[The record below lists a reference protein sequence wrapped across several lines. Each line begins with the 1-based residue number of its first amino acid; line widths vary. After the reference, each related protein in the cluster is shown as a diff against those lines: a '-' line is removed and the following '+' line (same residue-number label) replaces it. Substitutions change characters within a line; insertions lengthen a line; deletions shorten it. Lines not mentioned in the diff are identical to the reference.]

1 MFGREREFRY
11 CSGEATEGHPV
22 DGRHDLTDR
31 QRQILDLI
39 GATVRERGYP
49 PSVREIGDAVG
60 LSSPS
65 TVHSHLSA
73 LERAGYLRRDPTKPR
88 AIEIIDD
95 GVPEKSLHRAP
106 VRDVP
111 LVGRIAAGSPIL
123 AEEDIREIYP
133 LPTELVGNEPVFML
147 DVRGDSMIDAGIF
160 DGDYVVV
167 RRQSTANNG
176 QLVAALVSDEE
187 ATVKRFRLKDGR
199 VILEAENSAY
209 APMVFT
215 EGVEILGIV
224 VAVLRRVG

>member
-1 MFGREREFRY
+1 V
-11 CSGEATEGHPV
+11 T
-22 DGRHDLTDR
+22 DRHDLTDR

-49 PSVREIGDAVG
+49 PSVREIGEAVG

-73 LERAGYLRRDPTKPR
+73 LERTGYLRRDPSKPR
-88 AIEIIDD
+88 AIEVIDD
-95 GVPEKSLHRAP
+95 GVPETSVHRAP

-123 AEEDIREIYP
+123 AEEDIQEIYP
-133 LPTELVGNEPVFML
+133 LPSELVGNDPVFML

-160 DGDYVVV
+160 DGDYVVI
-167 RRQSTANNG
+167 RRQSVADDG
-176 QLVAALVSDEE
+176 QLVAALVSEEE
-187 ATVKRFRLKDGR
+187 ATVKRLHRKDGR
-199 VILEAENSAY
+199 VILEAENPAY

-215 EGVEILGIV
+215 EGVEILGVV
-224 VAVLRRVG
+224 VAVLRRVE

>member
-1 MFGREREFRY
+1 V
-11 CSGEATEGHPV
+11 T
-22 DGRHDLTDR
+22 DRHDLTER

-39 GATVRERGYP
+39 TRTVRDRGYP

-88 AIEIIDD
+88 AIEVIDS
-95 GVPEKSLHRAP
+95 GGSETGLTRAP

-123 AEEDIREIYP
+123 AEEDIQEIYP
-133 LPTELVGNEPVFML
+133 LPTELVGNDPVFML
-147 DVRGDSMIDAGIF
+147 DVRGDSMINAGIF

-167 RRQSTANNG
+167 RRQPTANNG
-176 QLVAALVSDEE
+176 QIVAALVADEE
-187 ATVKRFRLKDGR
+187 ATVKRLRRVEGR
-199 VILEAENSAY
+199 VVLEAENPEY

-215 EGVEILGIV
+215 EGVDILGVV
-224 VAVLRRVG
+224 VAVLRRVE

>member
-1 MFGREREFRY
+1 M
-11 CSGEATEGHPV
+11 
-22 DGRHDLTDR
+22 DGRQDLTDR

-73 LERAGYLRRDPTKPR
+73 LERGGYLRRDPTKPR

-95 GVPEKSLHRAP
+95 GLAERSLHRAP

-123 AEEDIREIYP
+123 AEEDIQEIYP
-133 LPTELVGNEPVFML
+133 LPTELVGNDPVFML

-167 RRQSTANNG
+167 RRQATANNG

-187 ATVKRFRLKDGR
+187 ATVKRFRRKDGR
-199 VILEAENSAY
+199 VILEAENPAY

-224 VAVLRRVG
+224 VAVLRRVE

>member
-1 MFGREREFRY
+1 M
-11 CSGEATEGHPV
+11 
-22 DGRHDLTDR
+22 DGRQDLTDR

-73 LERAGYLRRDPTKPR
+73 LERGGYLRRDPTKPR
-88 AIEIIDD
+88 AIEIIDN
-95 GVPEKSLHRAP
+95 GLPERSLHRAP

-123 AEEDIREIYP
+123 AEEDIQEIYP
-133 LPTELVGNEPVFML
+133 LPTELVGNDPVFML

-167 RRQSTANNG
+167 RRQATANNG
-176 QLVAALVSDEE
+176 QLVAALVADEE
-187 ATVKRFRLKDGR
+187 ATVKRFRRKDGR
-199 VILEAENSAY
+199 VILEAENPAY

-224 VAVLRRVG
+224 VAVLRRVE